1 MNHYLL
7 LFSLFLLTLSCSKQ
21 KEIEKV
27 ELIKK
32 RTLSIPYEHS
42 GELFSATIAYDN
54 TDSTEYI
61 ISVYPPDCMIY
72 IYDLKT
78 GKLRKKIKS
87 PEPIVPRIAYYL
99 NKDSIFITRHSSNEI
114 ALINDRGELI
124 NKWEFYKD
132 TNFVSI
138 MQFPVNCFSVID
150 NSIIM
155 QGSASRAR
163 MLDNYYSKTACIFKY
178 SIEKGNSNVKLEQ
191 EIPYSPRFQTDTI
204 WYDPATS
211 FAIRNGKIYVSFSV
225 EHNIFCYDG
234 DKMEAIPAK
243 SKYLNK
249 FLPFER
255 KLGYSIPYVDSMYVV
270 KPYYDGIYY
279 DRNNDLFFRKAV
291 HQIPISYDGK
301 RISDSEDKPF
311 SFVIFDGNM
320 KPINEVL
327 MPTNLY
333 NYKTLIS
340 REGLILGRIS
350 DNSDSIKFDIYS
362 IKVKR

>member
-1 MNHYLL
+1 MKHYLL
-7 LFSLFLLTLSCSKQ
+7 FISLFLFTLSCSKQ

-32 RTLSIPYEHS
+32 RTFSIPYEHS
-42 GELFSATIAYDN
+42 GELYYTTIAFDN
-54 TDSTEYI
+54 TDSSEYL
-61 ISVYPPDCMIY
+61 ISVNRYDCMIY
-72 IYDLKT
+72 LHDLKT
-78 GKLRKKIKS
+78 GKLHKKIKS
-87 PEPIVPRIAYYL
+87 PEPIVPSSAYYL
-99 NKDSIFITRHSSNEI
+99 NKDSIIITHYCTNQI

-124 NKWEFYKD
+124 NKWVFYKD
-132 TNFVSI
+132 TNFILVSAKNLC
-138 MQFPVNCFSVID
+138 VCD
-150 NSIIM
+150 NNIIM
-155 QGSASRAR
+155 RGSSSLASL
-163 MLDNYYSKTACIFKY
+163 LDGFYSKSACIFKY

-191 EIPYSPRFQTDTI
+191 EIPFSPRFQTDTI
-204 WYDPATS
+204 WYENGTS
-211 FAIRNGKIYVSFSV
+211 FAVRDNKIYVSFAI

-234 DKMEAIPAK
+234 GKMEAIPAK

-255 KLGYSIPYVDSMYVV
+255 KRAFSIPYIDSMYTVM
-270 KPYYDGIYY
+270 PYYDGIYY

-362 IKVKR
+362 IKVKYKE